1 MRITIDDV
9 RSLYCTR
16 GAKSWFERHGLDFR
30 TFLLEGIDAE
40 TFLATGDQ
48 RAETVVQHK
57 LASEAD
63 VSGVTITARDAN
75 RLFCAIGTRAWCRE
89 RGVDER
95 RFFGEGVPASELLAL
110 NDPKVNQ
117 VVMAKLQEEVRN
129 VGR

>member
-9 RSLYCTR
+9 RAIHCAR
-16 GAKSWFERHGLDFR
+16 GARRWFEQHGLDFR
-30 TFLLEGIDAE
+30 AFLRDGIDVE

-48 RAETVVQHK
+48 RAESVVQHK
-57 LASEAD
+57 LLREAD

-95 RFFGEGVPASELLAL
+95 AFFGEGVPASDLLAL

-117 VVMAKLQEEVRN
+117 VVMAKLREEPPY
-129 VGR
+129 GR